1 MNDFLSGYIDHTKL
15 GPQVTI
21 EDIKKLIDEA
31 KTYNFRGVCLP
42 SSYLLEAKNL
52 IGNSPIILS
61 TTLSFPFGQDA
72 TAIKIYESQYFID
85 NGADEIDMVIN
96 IGRFKNKEY
105 DYVKNEIDQ
114 IKKIMKSKK
123 LKVIIETALLTSDEI
138 VKATSLIL
146 DTDADYIKT
155 STGYAGKGAS
165 LEDIKLIKSII
176 GDKSLKIKASGGIK
190 TKEFCLDLI
199 ENGALIIG
207 TSNGVSIIKEQ
218 NSQDSY

>member
-1 MNDFLSGYIDHTKL
+1 M
-15 GPQVTI
+15 
-21 EDIKKLIDEA
+21 
-31 KTYNFRGVCLP
+31 
-42 SSYLLEAKNL
+42 
-52 IGNSPIILS
+52 S

-138 VKATSLIL
+138 IKATSLIL